1 MKTVTYANNKIV
13 ETREAVGTEWVIRD
27 GQGVETGRK
36 PLTAEE
42 LERFQAEGQ
51 PTLDEKLVADLTA
64 ATTVAGLKAA
74 LLTRFGG

>member
-1 MKTVTYANNKIV
+1 MKSILYSAGKVI
-13 ETREAVGTEWVIRD
+13 ETREAVGTDWIIKD
-27 GQGVETGRK
+27 GDGVETGRE

-42 LERFQAEGQ
+42 FARFQAEGQ
-51 PTLDEKLVADLTA
+51 PTPDEKLVTDLNA